1 MAHLRKGVVEAVFV
15 DKLEPVAVTNIKKA
29 VLSNINMDLTASRRS
44 EVLSN
49 HIEVLNDQA
58 PLDQSHF
65 HVIEQSLHGDCETS
79 YSISPLAQYEA
90 MEIEYQMEQEE
101 LKRNQQEHLSGGLS
115 QAKEICQGK
124 KYWQITKA
132 RNFDNCIVRPMFV
145 RMVGGKAICD
155 TSKSGC
161 GNAVNVSTK

>member
-1 MAHLRKGVVEAVFV
+1 MG
-15 DKLEPVAVTNIKKA
+15 
-29 VLSNINMDLTASRRS
+29 
-44 EVLSN
+44 
-49 HIEVLNDQA
+49 
-58 PLDQSHF
+58 
-65 HVIEQSLHGDCETS
+65 
-79 YSISPLAQYEA
+79 
-90 MEIEYQMEQEE
+90 EQEE

-161 GNAVNVSTK
+161 GNAVNHISSTTYFVCGNDIRDFVIRKSITENAMTSEMGWNTKEKFFNQARVVVELL